1 MKIDLDLRRPI
12 LSNKIGG
19 YSGRAIKPIG
29 IRCIYEIAEHV
40 DIPIVGVG
48 GILTGEDA
56 IEYMMAGASAI
67 QIGVGIYYRE
77 LDIFNKINKEIEQWM
92 DKHSYKK
99 LSEVIGAAHL

>member
-1 MKIDLDLRRPI
+1 
-12 LSNKIGG
+12 
-19 YSGRAIKPIG
+19 
-29 IRCIYEIAEHV
+29 V
-40 DIPIVGVG
+40 DIPIIGVG

-67 QIGVGIYYRE
+67 QIGVGLYYRE